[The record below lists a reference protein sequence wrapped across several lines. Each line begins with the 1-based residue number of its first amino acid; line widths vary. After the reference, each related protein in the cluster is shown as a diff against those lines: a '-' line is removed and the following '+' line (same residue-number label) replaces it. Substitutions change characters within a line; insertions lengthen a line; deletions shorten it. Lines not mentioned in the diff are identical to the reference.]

1 MSVFFLFFF
10 CSVPLSLMCLCT
22 DYMLRPP
29 SVFLACSFCC
39 FCGRQ
44 VRVSCLFFFP
54 DPMLVFCA
62 TLEGLKKAN
71 LRIYSAS
78 VRFLNHF
85 RRSMFPHIKAMLII
99 SRLWSLCLKINPAN
113 EHININ
119 WMSPAVSFLFWGKC
133 WPRCRF

>member
-1 MSVFFLFFF
+1 M
-10 CSVPLSLMCLCT
+10 
-22 DYMLRPP
+22 
-29 SVFLACSFCC
+29 
-39 FCGRQ
+39 
-44 VRVSCLFFFP
+44 SCLFFFP
-54 DPMLVFCA
+54 DPMLVSCTTF
-62 TLEGLKKAN
+62 EGLKKAN

-119 WMSPAVSFLFWGKC
+119 WMSPAVSFLFLGKC